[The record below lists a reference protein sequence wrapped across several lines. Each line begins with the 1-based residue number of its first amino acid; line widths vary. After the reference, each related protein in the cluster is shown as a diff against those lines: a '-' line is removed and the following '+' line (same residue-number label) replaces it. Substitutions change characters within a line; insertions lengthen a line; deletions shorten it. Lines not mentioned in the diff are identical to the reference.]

1 MVTRVITGA
10 VQGIEGCLLQVEIDV
25 SNGLPCIE
33 MVGMLANEVREGRER
48 VRVALHNIGIS
59 IPPMRVTINI
69 SPADVHK
76 EGTAFDLPIAIAML
90 AALGYLPAENLD
102 NILIAGELGL
112 NGEVRPIRGVIP
124 IVMEAGRQGIQQC
137 ILPKKNATEG
147 AAPMKS
153 RIIGVDHLK
162 DVLQYLQLQPQEQE
176 KMIPPTLLDSI
187 DKIKQEQCD
196 SALDYADLIGQEGVK
211 RAMKIAAAGFH
222 NVLLIGSP
230 GSGKT
235 MAASRVPSILPPIN
249 IDESLEVSKIYSVA
263 GLLNEKESLVTRRPF
278 LSPHHTIS
286 VQALAGGGKW
296 AKPGVV
302 SRAHK
307 GVLFLDEIVHFS
319 AASIEVLRQPMED
332 HCIQVA
338 RSNATYTFPAEFMLI
353 ASMNPCPCGYYPDF
367 NRCRC
372 TPEQVRRYLG
382 KISGPI
388 LDRIDLCV
396 EANRISVDEMNQN
409 RKTESSL
416 EMRQQV
422 CVARNCQEERFAKE
436 RIRFN
441 SQMTPAMIT
450 KYVPLNLSEQR
461 FMEQIDKKL
470 QLSARAYHRILKV
483 ARTIADLEGGNGVT
497 IQHLQEAACYR
508 SLDEKYWGGF

>member
-307 GVLFLDEIVHFS
+307 GV
-319 AASIEVLRQPMED
+319 
-332 HCIQVA
+332 
-338 RSNATYTFPAEFMLI
+338 
-353 ASMNPCPCGYYPDF
+353 
-367 NRCRC
+367 
-372 TPEQVRRYLG
+372 
-382 KISGPI
+382 
-388 LDRIDLCV
+388 
-396 EANRISVDEMNQN
+396 
-409 RKTESSL
+409 
-416 EMRQQV
+416 
-422 CVARNCQEERFAKE
+422 
-436 RIRFN
+436 
-441 SQMTPAMIT
+441 
-450 KYVPLNLSEQR
+450 
-461 FMEQIDKKL
+461 
-470 QLSARAYHRILKV
+470 
-483 ARTIADLEGGNGVT
+483 
-497 IQHLQEAACYR
+497 
-508 SLDEKYWGGF
+508 